1 MSGEQKTNEGTATIA
16 ANGRV
21 DRNVSDLSEAI
32 KHAAEVA
39 DREGCT
45 ECGQQHRQLAAWLTE
60 LQEAKAMLP
69 LYREVVGRL
78 VTAADARVSLQDMRC
93 WWDKEKKL
101 RIAMDLPD
109 REGRAFLG
117 R

>member
-1 MSGEQKTNEGTATIA
+1 MSESGCSAGP
-16 ANGRV
+16 V
-21 DRNVSDLSEAI
+21 DAIVSDLDRAI
-32 KHAAEVA
+32 KHATEVA
-39 DREGCT
+39 DREGGT
-45 ECGQQHRQLAAWLTE
+45 ECGQQHRQLASWLQE
-60 LQEAKAMLP
+60 LQATRALLP
-69 LYREVVGRL
+69 LYRELVGRV
-78 VTAADARVSLQDMRC
+78 VTAQDARASLQDMRC

>member
-1 MSGEQKTNEGTATIA
+1 MAQGP
-16 ANGRV
+16 V
-21 DRNVSDLSEAI
+21 DLDVSDLAAAI

-45 ECGQQHRQLAAWLTE
+45 ECGQQHRQLAAWLKE
-60 LQEAKAMLP
+60 LQEAKALLP
-69 LYREVVGRL
+69 LYREVVGRI
-78 VTAADARVSLQDMRC
+78 VTAADARASLQDMRC